1 MKNSCLCYLLFLL
14 LSFCQIGYATNDLY
28 YKIDIRDEI
37 GSTTWLHL
45 KNGMAEA
52 DSLNAKAVFI
62 HLNTYGGLVLF
73 ADSMRTRIL
82 NSQRPVYVFIDN
94 NAASAGALISIACD
108 SIYMRKGANI
118 GAATVVNDQG
128 EKMPDKYQSYMRATI
143 RSTAEAHGKVP
154 VLENGDTVYRW
165 RRDPHIAEAMVDERV
180 VVSGVVDSAHIL
192 TFTADE
198 AVAHGYCEGIYET
211 VDEII
216 VSSLH
221 DSDYTIRT
229 YDPSFLDNLKGWL
242 MNPMVQGILI
252 MIILGGIY
260 FEMQTPGIGF
270 PLAASVIAAILYF
283 APLYMDGLSQIWE
296 ALIFV
301 VGVVLILL
309 EIFVVPGFGV
319 TGVTGITFVIAGLI
333 LSLVGNDWFN
343 FDHVPV
349 SQLGRAVLTVFV
361 SLVLSVVSIVY
372 LASKIGSKGLFRK
385 FALEATQDVDKG
397 FVGVEATLKDYVG
410 KMGVARTDLRP
421 SGKVLVGGDLFD
433 AVSESGYVEQGR
445 NVRVVGCSSAQLYVK
460 SV

>member
-1 MKNSCLCYLLFLL
+1 
-14 LSFCQIGYATNDLY
+14 
-28 YKIDIRDEI
+28 
-37 GSTTWLHL
+37 
-45 KNGMAEA
+45 
-52 DSLNAKAVFI
+52 
-62 HLNTYGGLVLF
+62 
-73 ADSMRTRIL
+73 
-82 NSQRPVYVFIDN
+82 
-94 NAASAGALISIACD
+94 
-108 SIYMRKGANI
+108 
-118 GAATVVNDQG
+118 
-128 EKMPDKYQSYMRATI
+128 MRATI